1 MGHTVSVTDATT
13 IVAKE
18 QLRII
23 LKWTSIAVFKKN
35 YLQKIGSWI
44 WPLDHSLPPLVQGIT
59 SFLESSASE
68 GKKKRRESMWRIVW
82 VAYYFQ
88 LCCKL
93 LFPKGC
99 SMCATHVLET
109 LLGGKMR
116 PYSQFIW
123 GQVNWEICFVDSPYA
138 LRFIMDISTSKA
150 LKNPLV
156 YKIKKKKTLVNAAL

>member
-1 MGHTVSVTDATT
+1 M
-13 IVAKE
+13 IM
-18 QLRII
+18 
-23 LKWTSIAVFKKN
+23 LKNVYK
-35 YLQKIGSWI
+35 KIGSWI

-156 YKIKKKKTLVNAAL
+156 YSSHTLFFDLPHYVVFLFFPLHNLLFSLHRSNKNLY